1 MFLRNANV
9 RVGSGAGYVGDR
21 WEPAVELNERGAF
34 YFPVF
39 ECLVERGSAG
49 ENLSRG
55 RHPRVGYN
63 SLLMEHVSA
72 ILPIVYGKRDQ
83 STEQYGRRRD

>member
-1 MFLRNANV
+1 MFLRNRNV
-9 RVGSGAGYVGDR
+9 RGGSGGSYVGDR
-21 WEPAVELNERGAF
+21 WKSAIELN
-34 YFPVF
+34 
-39 ECLVERGSAG
+39 ERGSAG

>member
-1 MFLRNANV
+1 MSGVDLE
-9 RVGSGAGYVGDR
+9 RVMLVTGGSRQLSV
-21 WEPAVELNERGAF
+21 NERGAF
-34 YFPVF
+34 YFLAF
-39 ECLVERGSAG
+39 ECLVERGSAR
-49 ENLSRG
+49 ENLSWG

>member
-1 MFLRNANV
+1 MFLRNRNV
-9 RVGSGAGYVGDR
+9 RGGSGAGYVGDR
-21 WEPAVELNERGAF
+21 WKSAIELNERG
-34 YFPVF
+34 
-39 ECLVERGSAG
+39 SAG
-49 ENLSRG
+49 KNLSRG

>member
-1 MFLRNANV
+1 MSGVDLE
-9 RVGSGAGYVGDR
+9 RVMLVTGGSRQLSV
-21 WEPAVELNERGAF
+21 NERGAF
-34 YFPVF
+34 YFLAF

-63 SLLMEHVSA
+63 SLLMERVSA
-72 ILPIVYGKRDQ
+72 VLPIVYGEKG
-83 STEQYGRRRD
+83 SEY

>member
-1 MFLRNANV
+1 MFLRNRNV

-21 WEPAVELNERGAF
+21 WESAVELNE
-34 YFPVF
+34 
-39 ECLVERGSAG
+39 CGSDG
-49 ENLSRG
+49 GNLSRG

-63 SLLMEHVSA
+63 SLLMERVSA
-72 ILPIVYGKRDQ
+72 VLPIVYGKRDQ